1 MVSETRELVMAKKWT
16 HKACFEHFGTVPKN
30 LRWSWSGRSLDGQV
44 VSVTFW
50 ADRFEEKGR
59 IYRGRRRASGVSQA
73 GFTEL
78 LENLKWARDNCD
90 GTLRIII
97 AIPKDPKA
105 NPRSIA
111 ECFPHKTLR
120 MRLTSLD
127 EAAGE
132 YVAERIDE
140 AA

>member
-1 MVSETRELVMAKKWT
+1 MLGGGQELVTAEKWT
-16 HKACFEHFGTVPKN
+16 HRGCFEHFGTVPKN
-30 LRWSWSGRSLDGQV
+30 PRWSWSGRSPDGQV

-50 ADRFEEKGR
+50 QDRFEGGP
-59 IYRGRRRASGVSQA
+59 YRGRRRPREAIGQA

-78 LENLKWARDNCD
+78 LENLKWARDNCN
-90 GTLRIII
+90 GILRIII

-105 NPRSIA
+105 DPRSIS
-111 ECFPHKTLR
+111 ECFPQKTLR
-120 MRLTSLD
+120 MRLISLD
-127 EAAGE
+127 ETTGE